1 MKLLRPRDQFW
12 GHGYAGTSLDDL
24 VAVTGLGRGSLYGA
38 FGDKHTIFMRALDEY
53 STATMAAVRAELRD
67 SAESAY
73 DRLVGHIR
81 SMARVNAT
89 DSKRRGCLTAKSAA
103 ELGATDKAVARG
115 SSASLIRTGPNLQR
129 PLQLPNAKVTSIVRS
144 IRGIWPRSCWRYCE
158 AWRRCARAE
167 RRAPRSPA
175 RANRPS
181 HCFPA
186 RASERSG
193 RRGEFPAPQ
202 GPRRA
207 GKSTLRGGCLLQVI
221 D

>member
-1 MKLLRPRDQFW
+1 MARPRKFVEDEVIEAARDQFW

-115 SSASLIRTGPNLQR
+115 VKRFLDTYRSELAETIAAAQREGHLDSAVNSRDLAALVLAILRGMEALRKGGASSATITSAGEQAIAL
-129 PLQLPNAKVTSIVRS
+129 LPR
-144 IRGIWPRSCWRYCE
+144 
-158 AWRRCARAE
+158 ARI
-167 RRAPRSPA
+167 
-175 RANRPS
+175 
-181 HCFPA
+181 
-186 RASERSG
+186 G
-193 RRGEFPAPQ
+193 
-202 GPRRA
+202 
-207 GKSTLRGGCLLQVI
+207 T
-221 D
+221 

>member
-1 MKLLRPRDQFW
+1 MARPRKFVEDQVIEAARDQFW
-12 GHGYAGTSLDDL
+12 THGYAGTSLDDL

-115 SSASLIRTGPNLQR
+115 VKRFLDTYRSELAETIAVAQREGHLDSAVNSRDLAALVLAILRGMEALRKGGASSATITSAGEQAIAL
-129 PLQLPNAKVTSIVRS
+129 LPR
-144 IRGIWPRSCWRYCE
+144 
-158 AWRRCARAE
+158 ARV
-167 RRAPRSPA
+167 
-175 RANRPS
+175 
-181 HCFPA
+181 
-186 RASERSG
+186 G
-193 RRGEFPAPQ
+193 
-202 GPRRA
+202 
-207 GKSTLRGGCLLQVI
+207 T
-221 D
+221 